1 MTKQEK
7 EQIEKLLFDAPN
19 IYEAVDG
26 KLFIEAEYYVDLQN
40 ELFKLCGSDVG
51 VVISK
56 RPKYKSQIESE
67 DKR

>member
-1 MTKQEK
+1 MTKEEK
-7 EQIEKLLFDAPN
+7 EQIEKLLFDVPN

-26 KLFIEAEYYVDLQN
+26 KLFIEAKYYVGLQN

-56 RPKYKSQIESE
+56 RQNINHTQESE
-67 DKR
+67 GKK